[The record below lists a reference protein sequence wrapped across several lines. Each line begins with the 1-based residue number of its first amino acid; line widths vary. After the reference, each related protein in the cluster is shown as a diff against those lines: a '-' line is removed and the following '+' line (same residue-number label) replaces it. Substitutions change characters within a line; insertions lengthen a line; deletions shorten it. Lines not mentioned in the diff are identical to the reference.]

1 MSRSLLLV
9 GGLAIFAVLIFAAL
23 VPFAMSL
30 VGWELSGH
38 GYSAVFL
45 MVFFCFIVGG
55 GLMFLIFYSARQGYD
70 DAAHHGEPDRSE
82 EDRADTG
89 ANRR

>member
-1 MSRSLLLV
+1 MNRSLLLL
-9 GGLAIFAVLIFAAL
+9 GGLAVLAMTIFAAL
-23 VPFAMSL
+23 VPFGMSL
-30 VGWELSGH
+30 AGWQLTGH

-70 DAAHHGEPDRSE
+70 DAAHRGESDRRE
-82 EDRADTG
+82 EYRVDAG
-89 ANRR
+89 AERR